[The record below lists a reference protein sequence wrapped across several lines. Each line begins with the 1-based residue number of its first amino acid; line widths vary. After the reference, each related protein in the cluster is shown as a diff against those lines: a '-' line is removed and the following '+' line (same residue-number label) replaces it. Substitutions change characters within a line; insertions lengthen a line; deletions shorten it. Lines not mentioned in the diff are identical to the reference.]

1 MNTLI
6 QELAKETGIYDCLCD
21 PYDRHNTGDAHGSVM
36 DDLERFAELIVQECE
51 KVSLKCSHRGDDMG
65 AIIARNIREHFG
77 IETVDSTLRNRSTY
91 FGNNP

>member
-1 MNTLI
+1 MNTRI

-21 PYDRHNTGDAHGSVM
+21 PYDRHNTGDAYGSVM
-36 DDLERFAELIVQECE
+36 DDLERFAEVIVRECI
-51 KVSLKCSHRGDDMG
+51 KQYNTDGGQTQWADDQRVLK
-65 AIIARNIREHFG
+65 HFG